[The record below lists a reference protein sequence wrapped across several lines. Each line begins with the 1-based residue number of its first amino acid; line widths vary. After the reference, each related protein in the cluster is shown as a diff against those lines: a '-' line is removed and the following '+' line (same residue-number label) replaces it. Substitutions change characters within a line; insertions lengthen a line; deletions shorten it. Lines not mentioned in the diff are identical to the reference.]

1 VIAEEKGET
10 MSFVVAGVSGH
21 TGQVVAESLLAQK
34 RAVKVVVRD
43 AAKGA
48 PWKAKGAEVAV
59 ADLGDAGALAQALKG
74 AEGAY
79 LLVPPTFT
87 APDFRAY
94 QDRLSAAIAE
104 AVRASRVPHVVF
116 LSSIGAHLASGNGP
130 VAGLH
135 VAEQKFRREEATAW
149 TFVRAGYFM
158 ENLAM
163 SFATLPQGFLP
174 SFLPASLGMD
184 MIATA
189 DIGRFAA
196 TLLVEGGK
204 GTQVVQLGGPPV
216 SMNDV
221 AAAIGRI
228 TGNPVRIQEAPL
240 DAVVPTFT
248 GLGMPKDLAELYR
261 EMLEG
266 FTAGRIGAEA
276 GQRRVSGTTSIEAF
290 LRGALAK

>member
-1 VIAEEKGET
+1 

-21 TGQVVAESLLAQK
+21 TGKVVAESLIAQK

-48 PWKAKGAEVAV
+48 PWKAQGAEVAV
-59 ADLGDAGALAQALKG
+59 ADLGDAGAWARALSG

-79 LLVPPTFT
+79 VLVPPTF
-87 APDFRAY
+87 AEPNFRAY
-94 QDRLSAAIAE
+94 QDRLSTTIAE
-104 AVRASRVPHVVF
+104 AARTSRVPHVVF

-130 VAGLH
+130 IAGLH
-135 VAEQKFRREEATAW
+135 VAEEKFRRVENTSW
-149 TFVRAGYFM
+149 TFLRAAYFM
-158 ENLAM
+158 ENLAGM
-163 SFATLPQGFLP
+163 FATLPQGFLP
-174 SFLPASLGMD
+174 SFLPPSLGID

-196 TLLVEGGK
+196 TLLVEGGN
-204 GTQVVQLGGPPV
+204 GTQVVQFGGPPV

-228 TGNPVRIQEAPL
+228 TGNPVRVQEAPL

-248 GLGMPKDLAELYR
+248 GFGMPQDLAELYR

-266 FTAGRIGAEA
+266 FTTGRIGAEP
-276 GQRRVSGTTSIEAF
+276 GQRRVTGTTSIETF
-290 LRGALAK
+290 LRGVLAK